1 MSYREGLRRQG
12 EISHQQWVQSTVTMD
27 SENRIDNDSGVS
39 FQDRID
45 LEVFYDGP
53 GRGEFLAQLQEAVNG
68 GAPLMM
74 LSGSEGSGKTTICR
88 MIEQQSSGS
97 LAVVFFATTVE
108 SFEDV
113 VRNIA
118 AALGLQLVE
127 ADEGRSMDGAVDRI
141 VSHVSREGRG
151 LLLIFDEAEDIYLA
165 TLERIRKML
174 DRVTA
179 TETRMQILFSGKKTF
194 LENYQQLSIC
204 DFRTNEGVHVDLPD
218 LSEEQSA
225 LYLRS
230 IAEKTLPPEKR
241 RVFND
246 EVVRNIHG
254 LAKGRPRHLNLL
266 ARESLGAHGND
277 TSFMTLLDSVRADQ
291 DEGEAVR
298 RPVRRL
304 AARSSLLWWVSG
316 AAVVVVALL
325 LLFQPTREVKL
336 REKAVEAGVSATT
349 VVPESAVNV
358 EKTKSGAAEKEQL
371 PEPSNNL
378 PPPPA
383 SLPVVE
389 AEVPAAEQAP
399 EPLDT
404 PTTNASPRDAGDLIP
419 MTVAEVSAERVV
431 TVLETPPTPPD
442 DPAKEPVSSNST
454 ATSASVKP
462 DEKKVVVLKQVPP
475 IKMRPATWTQDQG
488 EVSKVAVKSDGPQ
501 QNAALSVD
509 QLYQKRIQ
517 AGRSWMNADRKDKY
531 TVQLMVLTAKN
542 AEANFKKMLGQANY
556 RQEAGKLYVF
566 KKSGSPEV
574 VWVFY
579 GEYGSLESARTAQG
593 NLPPFLREHNPYAI
607 SIKGAIGKVLAK

>member
-27 SENRIDNDSGVS
+27 SENRIDSDSGVS

-277 TSFMTLLDSVRADQ
+277 TSFMTLLDSVREDQ
-291 DEGEAVR
+291 DEGGAVR

-349 VVPESAVNV
+349 VVPESAVNL

-404 PTTNASPRDAGDLIP
+404 PTTNASPRDAGDLH
-419 MTVAEVSAERVV
+419 
-431 TVLETPPTPPD
+431 PD
-442 DPAKEPVSSNST
+442 DCSRSFGGKGRHRSRDPSHPA
-454 ATSASVKP
+454 
-462 DEKKVVVLKQVPP
+462 
-475 IKMRPATWTQDQG
+475 G
-488 EVSKVAVKSDGPQ
+488 
-501 QNAALSVD
+501 
-509 QLYQKRIQ
+509 
-517 AGRSWMNADRKDKY
+517 
-531 TVQLMVLTAKN
+531 
-542 AEANFKKMLGQANY
+542 
-556 RQEAGKLYVF
+556 
-566 KKSGSPEV
+566 
-574 VWVFY
+574 
-579 GEYGSLESARTAQG
+579 
-593 NLPPFLREHNPYAI
+593 
-607 SIKGAIGKVLAK
+607 